1 MYIMYTCYVCL
12 VMYFYDLHFLDLGIY
27 IFYCFLWLFHI
38 DFKLALY
45 TSFDAPVACNDL
57 ASFFIWRLLYRI
69 KSIQFHRGSPLHSP
83 KSHNQSFDS
92 NINFLPQVW
101 TASILTSHPFFHFD
115 RNRYAIENMRAL
127 CKCIRKGSQKGKYPI
142 TQKT

>member
-12 VMYFYDLHFLDLGIY
+12 VMYVYDLHFLDLGIY
-27 IFYCFLWLFHI
+27 IFYCFLWFFHI
-38 DFKLALY
+38 DFKLALC

-57 ASFFIWRLLYRI
+57 CSFFIWRLLYRI

-92 NINFLPQVW
+92 NSNFLPQAW
-101 TASILTSHPFFHFD
+101 TASILTIHPFSILIVI
-115 RNRYAIENMRAL
+115 AIENMRAL

-142 TQKT
+142 THKT